1 MKLENCRLIEPFICN
16 ESDTVVT
23 VAQKLRAIT
32 LRHIFVVRDKYPI
45 GIISVMDINNRVVAE
60 NKDLVS
66 TVAKDIMS
74 QPIDVFTEED
84 DIDSVATRMINKGQA
99 MNAVVKDGSMIG
111 IITLHE
117 LLRLK
122 NEKD

>member
-1 MKLENCRLIEPFICN
+1 MKIEECRLIEPFIC
-16 ESDTVVT
+16 EETDSVVT

-32 LRHIFVVRDKYPI
+32 LRHIFVVRENYPV

-60 NKDLVS
+60 NKDLA
-66 TVAKDIMS
+66 TVARDIMS
-74 QPIDVFTEED
+74 HPIDVFTVND
-84 DIDSVATRMINKGQA
+84 DVDSVASSMINKGQA

-122 NEKD
+122 NEED